1 MPEADRFLFELKELA
16 EVLVEKQGILQ
27 GHWGVYIEFGLAAA
41 NIPTGPNQIT
51 PASINLVQKI
61 GIQKFAEPNSLT
73 VDAAEVN
80 QPTGSKKGSKK
91 SFTKQARKK

>member
-16 EVLVEKQGILQ
+16 EVLVEKQGISQ

-80 QPTGSKKGSKK
+80 QPIGSKGSKKGSN
-91 SFTKQARKK
+91 KQARKK